1 MDNVENESTNDIF
14 IGCTLTLNDHSFPI
28 DLMPV
33 SIKSFDVI
41 IGMDWLSPNRVDILC
56 YEKAIR
62 LHLPSI
68 ESLIIYGDKLSSNLR
83 IISCIKAQNFCERR
97 VLHS

>member
-1 MDNVENESTNDIF
+1 MTNGEKEYANDRY

-33 SIKSFDVI
+33 SIESFDVI
-41 IGMDWLSPNRVDILC
+41 IGMDWLSPNHANILC

-62 LHLPSI
+62 LNLPSGQT
-68 ESLIIYGDKLSSNLR
+68 LINLR
-83 IISCIKAQNFCERR
+83 R
-97 VLHS
+97 